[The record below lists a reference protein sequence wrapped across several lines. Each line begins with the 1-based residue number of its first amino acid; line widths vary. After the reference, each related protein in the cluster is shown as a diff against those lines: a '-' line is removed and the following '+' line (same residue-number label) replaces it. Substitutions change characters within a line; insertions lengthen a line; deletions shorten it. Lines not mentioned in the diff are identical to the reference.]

1 MKTCT
6 CHEEPGVQ
14 GTVNEIRV
22 TIARE
27 ITNALPPNTP
37 LETSMA
43 NYTITHAEFMKV
55 LKTKITETDS
65 APDGSW
71 EGCAI
76 HNVKVPNLQNFT
88 LRLSKLRQYQE
99 KVFIPAMARACS
111 NVLWSERGEA
121 LKRLHSITRIWT
133 EGLEN
138 PSSEAHISPRTASTE
153 ELSSN
158 STQTSTA

>member
-71 EGCAI
+71 ECCAI
-76 HNVKVPNLQNFT
+76 HNVKVPSLQSFT
-88 LRLSKLRQYQE
+88 LRLNKLRQYQE
-99 KVFIPAMARACS
+99 DVFIPAMARACS
-111 NVLWSERGEA
+111 NILWSERGAA
-121 LKRLHSITRIWT
+121 LKRLHSITRTWA

-138 PSSEAHISPRTASTE
+138 PSIETHISPPKAITK
-153 ELSSN
+153 ELSSD
-158 STQTSTA
+158 TTPITTA